1 METTTQF
8 KPNLT
13 DNPSL
18 MNLPILKHFNQDEL
32 KSSMNKMTGGAKG
45 IFGFLKLALIGG
57 FAWAAWTYVLPPIMK
72 AVGITLGVGA
82 AAALILLFIVIAPSV
97 FKWFKVWARKI
108 DKAAINRDPFLELE
122 KQRGLLIANQQTFR
136 VSKGNIAA
144 LKQDMEVESKNSE
157 TEATTLQNKIV
168 TLRTKVQT
176 LKTKLDEMV
185 AKGGVEARNSDEF
198 VDGNALLAK
207 MLSEANRVT
216 NQLAQCKDFV
226 QKYGSRAAI
235 MKKFGQKMVMAET
248 AMEIKLADYD
258 VTVEMLKKDY
268 EFARKSRAATD
279 AAKSALMFTK
289 TWELEYAMDVVAST
303 IASDIAITAGNLRDI
318 DSLTSK
324 YSLDNDE
331 LYTNLNI
338 LADNI
343 KTGADEVPSA
353 KQYSNPEYKL
363 TSDDKLKTGG
373 FGNLDLM

>member
-1 METTTQF
+1 METKTQF

-13 DNPSL
+13 DNASL

-32 KSSMNKMTGGAKG
+32 KSSMDKMTGGAKG
-45 IFGFLKLALIGG
+45 IFAVLKLALIGG
-57 FAWAAWTYVLPPIMK
+57 LAWAAWTYVLPP
-72 AVGITLGVGA
+72 
-82 AAALILLFIVIAPSV
+82 V
-97 FKWFKVWARKI
+97 FKALGATLAAGATGIAILFFILAAPAIFKHLKVLARKI
-108 DKAAINRDPFLELE
+108 DKAAIKRDPFLELE
-122 KQRGLLIANQQTFR
+122 KQRGKLLENQQTFR
-136 VSKGNIAA
+136 VSKGNISA
-144 LKQDMEVESKNSE
+144 LKHDMEVEAKKSE

-176 LKTKLDEMV
+176 LKTDLDDMV
-185 AKGGVEARNSDEF
+185 AKGGAEARNSDEF

-207 MLSEANRVT
+207 MLSDSNRIT

-258 VTVEMLKKDY
+258 ATVEMLKKDY
-268 EFARKSRAATD
+268 EFSQKSRAATD
-279 AAKSALMFTK
+279 AAKSAMMFTK
-289 TWELEYAMDVVAST
+289 TWELEFAMDVVTST

-318 DSLTSK
+318 DTLTSQ

-343 KTGADEVPSA
+343 KTGADVVPVA
-353 KQYSNPEYKL
+353 KQYSNPDYKL
-363 TSDDKLKTGG
+363 TTDDKMKSGG